1 MPSTGFPSPVH
12 TFWHTPS
19 VVNSYCPWSSNG
31 CETEK
36 QPIVES
42 APTVPV
48 YVAEG
53 MIPVGTVAVGAGVAD
68 TTWRRYDAARA
79 TLSVIESMLMVDGRR
94 GRSVLME

>member
-1 MPSTGFPSPVH
+1 M
-12 TFWHTPS
+12 
-19 VVNSYCPWSSNG
+19 
-31 CETEK
+31 
-36 QPIVES
+36 
-42 APTVPV
+42 PV